1 MTPTVFRAVIEK
13 VEQLRNARSEWAIPP
28 KDWMRV
34 EIPATLAA
42 ERGIVEAIATLARA
56 HVATYDG
63 GDGSVRDRILAVRGV
78 ADTAKLRERY
88 TREIA
93 RLESEVARSEK
104 KLANENFVAKASP
117 DVVAAERAK
126 LEEYRRELARN
137 RAALDAL
144 PPG

>member
-1 MTPTVFRAVIEK
+1 MDAEDAGRGFRTAGHLAAAQGI
-13 VEQLRNARSEWAIPP
+13 ARGLPAS
-28 KDWMRV
+28 
-34 EIPATLAA
+34 ATLAQ
-42 ERGIVEAIATLARA
+42 ERGIVESIATLARA
-56 HVATYDG
+56 QISTYDG

-104 KLANENFVAKASP
+104 KLANESFVAKASP

-126 LEEYRRELARN
+126 LEDYRRELARN
-137 RAALDAL
+137 RSALDGL
-144 PPG
+144 PPDEGSPTA